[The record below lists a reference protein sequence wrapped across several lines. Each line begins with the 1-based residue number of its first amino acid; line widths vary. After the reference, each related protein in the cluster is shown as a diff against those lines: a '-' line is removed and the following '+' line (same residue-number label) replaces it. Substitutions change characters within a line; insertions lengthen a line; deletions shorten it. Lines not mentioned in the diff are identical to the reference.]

1 MQAEKEKLLIETAD
15 ILRCS
20 VFTAQ
25 IMLKKHAW
33 SKEKLL
39 NSWIED
45 PIKCL
50 EKCGI
55 SSAAIDVTNSKDDF
69 KNFLISTDNISNN
82 NHNNNNNNNN
92 KNNTN
97 DNKSNKAENL
107 KIFQFDSE
115 KIIARKMSGRYLVKK
130 KESSLSL
137 KTNLGEV
144 NVPNNINKH
153 SVSQII
159 EVDSY
164 APENVVSADKDSSD
178 DALTNGTSKITAD
191 ENNNNFIYCEICFF
205 SFDIK
210 TDLFVEILCGHR
222 FCRACWEQ

>member
-20 VFTAQ
+20 LFTAQ

-45 PIKCL
+45 PVKCL

-55 SSAAIDVTNSKDDF
+55 SSAAIDLTNSKDEF
-69 KNFLISTDNISNN
+69 KNVLISTDNIINSNN
-82 NHNNNNNNNN
+82 ITTSNNDKINN
-92 KNNTN
+92 N
-97 DNKSNKAENL
+97 DNKSNKAEHL

-137 KTNLGEV
+137 KTNLNEM
-144 NVPNNINKH
+144 NTNIQNGLKKH

-164 APENVVSADKDSSD
+164 PSDNVVSLDKDSSS
-178 DALTNGTSKITAD
+178 DAFVNGSSQIV
-191 ENNNNFIYCEICFF
+191 EENNNFIYCEICFF